1 MSGWFSQAAGSHWA
15 MVKWEMKML
24 DVHEDFFLF
33 FVSTLE
39 AICIFFF
46 FFFWQN
52 NTKTRWC
59 GAKLMKD
66 KCGFVVRLG
75 IYSGTWYLLM
85 FWPIWFLVCLM
96 HVCRLLGGGVWIC
109 MLVGGVLVCTVYV
122 VQVLGFVCG
131 CWCLVQWWGYWFLW
145 LFWLGLFACCHN
157 DCDGEG
163 KWCDVCWVGVH
174 SRCSG
179 AWGW

>member
-1 MSGWFSQAAGSHWA
+1 MICDIAKICQVGLARRQGRTELWWNGRWRCWMS
-15 MVKWEMKML
+15 MKI
-24 DVHEDFFLF
+24 FFCFLSPLWKLYVF
-33 FVSTLE
+33 F
-39 AICIFFF
+39 FFF

-131 CWCLVQWWGYWFLW
+131 CWCLVQWWGYWFKNQN
-145 LFWLGLFACCHN
+145 GPN
-157 DCDGEG
+157 
-163 KWCDVCWVGVH
+163 
-174 SRCSG
+174 
-179 AWGW
+179 